1 MVSRGGWTTK
11 EGDVG
16 NRGDVMEGSDIVRAV
31 TEQTAAQNRHL
42 SPRMMRL
49 LAFVHECRGELLS
62 AVQYEEMAD
71 MREEVDVEDP
81 IDQT

>member
-1 MVSRGGWTTK
+1 MSTTLPTVTIAHHAK
-11 EGDVG
+11 EV
-16 NRGDVMEGSDIVRAV
+16 DVMEGSDIVRAV

-71 MREEVDVEDP
+71 AREEVDLGPDRAG
-81 IDQT
+81 